1 MLRYKSWLDT
11 QLWFYLGLMALSAQ
25 VIALYMS
32 YPMDPT
38 TTYPNGALGV
48 TAAEM
53 TRLRTDEF
61 RGYIWLRWFSTTM
74 LLIWPVFA
82 IRLAGTG
89 LEESAGREYLLSLP
103 ATRRRIAV
111 SRLTVSAGQIAA
123 ITIGPSLLLCAM
135 APLRGQRYPVSDALM
150 HSAILVV
157 GSLGLFGLT
166 MFLRVMTRDVAAY
179 VAVGALVFL
188 VGLFTFLVQ
197 GFTPYSIFRVMNGA
211 DYFFNHHVPW
221 TGLAVSATIGCVLIW
236 LSIRIMERRDF

>member
-32 YPMDPT
+32 YPMDPA

-103 ATRRRIAV
+103 ATRRRIAIA
-111 SRLTVSAGQIAA
+111 RLTVSAAQIAA
-123 ITIGPSLLLCAM
+123 ITIVPSLLVCAL
-135 APLRGQRYPVSDALM
+135 APLQGQRYPIGDALM
-150 HSAILVV
+150 HSAILMV

-166 MFLRVMTRDVAAY
+166 MFLRVTTKDAAAY
-179 VAVGALVFL
+179 VAMGGLVFL

-221 TGLAVSATIGCVLIW
+221 TGLAISATVGCTLIW
-236 LSIRIMERRDF
+236 LSMRIVERRDF